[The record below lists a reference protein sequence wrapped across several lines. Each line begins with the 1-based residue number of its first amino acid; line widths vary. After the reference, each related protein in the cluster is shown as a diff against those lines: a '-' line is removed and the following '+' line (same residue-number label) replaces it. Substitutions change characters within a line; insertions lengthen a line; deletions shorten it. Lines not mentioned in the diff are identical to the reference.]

1 MIVSVE
7 RAVELLKAG
16 AVVAY
21 PTETVYGLGVDPRQ
35 PEALDELRALKGRS
49 AEQGL
54 SLLVRD
60 VNALA
65 ALVPALPARV
75 RALAEAFWPGPL
87 TLVVAVASPELAP
100 VATHRG
106 VGFRCSPHPTAAGL
120 AGRLPGGVVATS
132 CNKSGQPPCCTAA
145 EVESVFGPT
154 LPIAGG
160 EPAGEHAPSTV
171 VAVDDAG
178 GLSLLRAGAL
188 DFAVVEAAA

>member
-1 MIVSVE
+1 VIVSVE
-7 RAVELLKAG
+7 RAAELLEGG

-21 PTETVYGLGVDPRQ
+21 PTETVYGLGADPCQ

-49 AEQGL
+49 AERGL

-65 ALVPALPARV
+65 LLVPALPARA

-87 TLVVAVASPELAP
+87 TLVVGAVRTELAP
-100 VATHRG
+100 VATDRG
-106 VGFRCSPHPTAAGL
+106 VGFRCSSHPTAAAL

-132 CNKSGQPPCCTAA
+132 CNKTGEPPCCTAA
-145 EVESVFGPT
+145 EVESVFGST

-160 EPAGEHAPSTV
+160 EPAGELSPSTV
-171 VAVDDAG
+171 VAVDAAG
-178 GLSLLRAGAL
+178 ELSLLRAGAL
-188 DFAVVEAAA
+188 DFAAVEAAA